1 MVVQKMLVA
10 WGLLSIPAS
19 LLLGAMIRIAAPR
32 GATLEGMDGPM
43 AVYRLDDGSLWRVDL
58 LRKTMS
64 PLPG

>member
-1 MVVQKMLVA
+1 MVQKMVVA

-19 LLLGAMIRIAAPR
+19 LVLGAIIRIATPH
-32 GATLEGMDGPM
+32 GPTLEGMDGQM